1 MIDFPAARTAMI
13 EGQLQTSGVL
23 DKRVL
28 EAILKVPR
36 EEFVDDGVRQFAYL
50 DRELKLPGTSGRF
63 MGAPAPVARLIELAE
78 IEPDDIVLDVAC
90 GTGYS
95 TAIIAH
101 LANSVVAIESMADLV
116 ARANENLAKLDIGN
130 AAVIKAPLD
139 KGAPDEAPFDVVI
152 IQGAIAEVPTALLD
166 QLRVGGRLVAL
177 VGKGGSA
184 TALTCVKSESGIASV
199 PSFNANMPE
208 LKELTHAPGFAF

>member
-1 MIDFPAARTAMI
+1 MIDFSAARTAMI

-36 EEFVDDGVRQFAYL
+36 EEFIDADLRQFAYV
-50 DRELKLPGTSGRF
+50 DRALKLPGATGRF

-101 LANSVVAIESMADLV
+101 LANSVVAIESDPALV

-130 AAVIKAPLD
+130 AAVIKAPLA
-139 KGAPDEAPFDVVI
+139 KGAPDEAPFDVII
-152 IQGAIAEVPTALLD
+152 IQGTIPEVPKALLD
-166 QLRVGGRLVAL
+166 QLRAGGRLVAL
-177 VGKGGSA
+177 IGKGGSA
-184 TALTCVKSESGIASV
+184 TALTYVKSNNGIASV
-199 PSFNANMPE
+199 PSFNANLPE
-208 LKELTHAPGFAF
+208 LEELARAPGFAF

>member
-1 MIDFPAARTAMI
+1 MIDFAKARAAMI
-13 EGQLQTSGVL
+13 ESQLQTSGVF

-28 EAILKVPR
+28 EAILQVPR
-36 EEFVDDGVRQFAYL
+36 EVFVDEELRQFAYV
-50 DRELKLPGTSGRF
+50 DRELKLPGASLRF

-95 TAIIAH
+95 TAVIAH
-101 LANSVVAIESMADLV
+101 LANSVVAIENDADLV

-130 AAVIKAPLD
+130 AAVIKASLA
-139 KGAPDEAPFDVVI
+139 KGAPDEAPFDVII
-152 IQGAIAEVPTALLD
+152 IQGTIAEVPAALLD

-177 VGKGGSA
+177 IGNGGSA
-184 TALTCVKSESGIASV
+184 TATTYVKSKGGVAAV
-199 PSFNANMPE
+199 ASFNANLPE
-208 LKELTHAPGFAF
+208 IKELARAPGFSF